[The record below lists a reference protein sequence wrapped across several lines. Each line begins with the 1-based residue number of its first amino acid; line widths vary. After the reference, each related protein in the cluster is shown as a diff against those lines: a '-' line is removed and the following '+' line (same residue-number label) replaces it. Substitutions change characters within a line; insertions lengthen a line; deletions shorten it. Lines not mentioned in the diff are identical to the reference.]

1 MFEMFDF
8 LKGMSSRKG
17 LPPGTVKYTG
27 ETVAKKVRIR
37 IMDFDENNFVE
48 KEAQEVEECFAF
60 KDTPSNTWINI
71 DGIHDVNIIEKIGRH
86 FDMHPLILED
96 ILNTSQRPKYEDFD
110 NYIFMVVKMLTYNT
124 KKDEIASEQISI
136 IMGGDCVITFQ
147 ETEGDVFDV
156 IRERIRTGRGRVRKM
171 GSDYLAYVLL
181 DAMIDNYFLILEK
194 IGEKIEDIEEELL
207 VNPTPNTLRK
217 IHHLK
222 REMIFLRKILWP
234 TRDMIS
240 GLERCGSALI
250 KDTTDIYLR
259 DLYENVIHVID
270 SIEAIR
276 DISAGMIDIYLSSL
290 SNRLNVLMK
299 HLNALVIAVAIPSFF
314 AGVGGMSEFSD
325 MVGFTNWPV
334 AYFFFVFVMI
344 VIGIITYFAIKH
356 LEKYW
361 K

>member
-8 LKGMSSRKG
+8 LKGLSSRKG
-17 LPPGTVKYTG
+17 LPPGTVAYTG
-27 ETVAKKVRIR
+27 EKVSKKVRIR
-37 IMDFDENNFVE
+37 IMDFDENNLVE
-48 KEAQEVEECFAF
+48 KEAQEVEDCFPF
-60 KDTPSNTWINI
+60 KNTPSNTWINV
-71 DGIHDVNIIEKIGRH
+71 DGLHDVSIIEKIGHH

-110 NYIFMVVKMLTYNT
+110 NYIFIVVKMLTFNE
-124 KKDEIASEQISI
+124 KKNEIESEQISL

-156 IRERIRTGRGRVRKM
+156 IRERIRSGRGRVRKM

-181 DAMIDNYFLILEK
+181 DALLDNYFLILEK
-194 IGEKIEDIEEELL
+194 IGEKIEEIEDELL
-207 VNPTPNTLRK
+207 VNPTPHTLRK

-234 TRDMIS
+234 TRDTIS

-250 KDTTDIYLR
+250 KESTNIYLR

-314 AGVGGMSEFSD
+314 AGVGGMSEFSS
-325 MVGFTNWPV
+325 MVGFTNWPL
-334 AYFFFVFVMI
+334 AYFLFVSIMI
-344 VIGIITYFAIKH
+344 AMGGVIYFAIKH

>member
-17 LPPGTVKYTG
+17 LPPGTVAYTG
-27 ETVAKKVRIR
+27 ERVHKKVRIR

-48 KEAQEVEECFAF
+48 KDAQEVEDCFPF
-60 KDTPSNTWINI
+60 KNTPSNTWINV
-71 DGIHDVNIIEKIGRH
+71 DGLHDVSIIEKIGHH

-110 NYIFMVVKMLTYNT
+110 NYIFIVVKMLTYNEKT
-124 KKDEIASEQISI
+124 DEISSEQISLI
-136 IMGGDCVITFQ
+136 VGSDCVITFQ

-156 IRERIRTGRGRVRKM
+156 IRERIRSGRGRVRKM

-181 DAMIDNYFLILEK
+181 DALLDNYFLILEK
-194 IGEKIEDIEEELL
+194 IGEKIEDIEDELL
-207 VNPTPNTLRK
+207 VNPTPHTLRK

-234 TRDMIS
+234 TRDTVS

-250 KDTTDIYLR
+250 KESTNIYLR
-259 DLYENVIHVID
+259 DLYENVIHAID

-314 AGVGGMSEFSD
+314 AGVGGMSEFSQ
-325 MVGFTNWPV
+325 MVGFTNWPL
-334 AYFFFVFVMI
+334 AYFLFVFIMI
-344 VIGIITYFAIKH
+344 VIGIITYFIIKH
-356 LEKYW
+356 MEKYW